1 VTIHHILVQGKLKAE
16 VDIVSSLDEQARPK
30 PHFRKAILL
39 LKCMILQI
47 SKIWRVDNQIKRTE
61 LDAADYYI
69 NKEEC
74 LDWAWAE
81 NNIYDGLT
89 MTTPPTIDS
98 LKPEQ

>member
-1 VTIHHILVQGKLKAE
+1 
-16 VDIVSSLDEQARPK
+16 
-30 PHFRKAILL
+30 
-39 LKCMILQI
+39 MILQT
-47 SKIWRVDNQIKRTE
+47 SKIWCVDNQINITFFKRTE

>member
-1 VTIHHILVQGKLKAE
+1 
-16 VDIVSSLDEQARPK
+16 
-30 PHFRKAILL
+30 
-39 LKCMILQI
+39 MIRQT
-47 SKIWRVDNQIKRTE
+47 SKIWFVDNQINITFFKRTE

-69 NKEEC
+69 NKQEC